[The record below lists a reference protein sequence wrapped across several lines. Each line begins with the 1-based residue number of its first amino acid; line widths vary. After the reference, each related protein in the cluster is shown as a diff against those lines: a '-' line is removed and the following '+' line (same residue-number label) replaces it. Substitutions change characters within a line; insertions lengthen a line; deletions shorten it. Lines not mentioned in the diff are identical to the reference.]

1 MLRYS
6 EVSSQLDSTF
16 PKRLFNTTIGIS
28 QGDYLKELEDIIVR
42 QEKIQDYKLLNE
54 LKYSSAEYTESYSQA
69 LRVYLQDTKQKLE
82 VFDDLINRLDLFTE
96 IINSKLNFK
105 KIIISN
111 ENGLTVI
118 KDDGTELDTSK
129 LSSGEQQIIVLY
141 YELIFGV
148 KDKLTLLIDE
158 PEISLHVAWQRE
170 LLKDFKKIIKMK
182 NEELSLI
189 VATHAPQVIDNNW
202 DLVID
207 LGEQYD

>member
-1 MLRYS
+1 M
-6 EVSSQLDSTF
+6 
-16 PKRLFNTTIGIS
+16 
-28 QGDYLKELEDIIVR
+28 
-42 QEKIQDYKLLNE
+42 
-54 LKYSSAEYTESYSQA
+54 
-69 LRVYLQDTKQKLE
+69 QDTKQKLE